1 MELSKLNNAFFV
13 KVYEDS
19 QRVYVWFG
27 GLGVS
32 IYDLEL
38 NEIDY
43 FTLAE
48 YPSIDKIK
56 QSIEINNLRYKPIII
71 GKKGE
76 TIKKIRESSQ
86 KEIESIFNIRVH
98 LYLDVV
104 YLNAK

>member
-1 MELSKLNNAFFV
+1 MKIANLNDAYFV

-32 IYDLEL
+32 IYDFEL

-43 FTLAE
+43 FTMAE

-56 QSIEINNLRYKPIII
+56 QSIEFHEDDLFMDEDFTDDMFVSHELET
-71 GKKGE
+71 GE
-76 TIKKIRESSQ
+76 DLEEQ
-86 KEIESIFNIRVH
+86 V
-98 LYLDVV
+98 
-104 YLNAK
+104 

>member
-13 KVYEDS
+13 KVYKDS

-56 QSIEINNLRYKPIII
+56 QSIELHEDELFADEDCTEPLGPARRIWQHWLET
-71 GKKGE
+71 GE
-76 TIKKIRESSQ
+76 DL
-86 KEIESIFNIRVH
+86 EIQG
-98 LYLDVV
+98 
-104 YLNAK
+104 

>member
-56 QSIEINNLRYKPIII
+56 QSIELHEDEIFA
-71 GKKGE
+71 GE
-76 TIKKIRESSQ
+76 DCTDDMLWQHWLETGEDL
-86 KEIESIFNIRVH
+86 EIQG
-98 LYLDVV
+98 
-104 YLNAK
+104 

>member
-43 FTLAE
+43 FTMAE

-56 QSIEINNLRYKPIII
+56 QSIEFHEDDLFMDEDFTDDMFVSHELET
-71 GKKGE
+71 GE
-76 TIKKIRESSQ
+76 DLEEQ
-86 KEIESIFNIRVH
+86 
-98 LYLDVV
+98 
-104 YLNAK
+104 A

>member
-43 FTLAE
+43 FTMAE

-56 QSIEINNLRYKPIII
+56 QSIELHEDELFADEDCTDDMFITHEM
-71 GKKGE
+71 E
-76 TIKKIRESSQ
+76 TGFWQEAQ
-86 KEIESIFNIRVH
+86 T
-98 LYLDVV
+98 
-104 YLNAK
+104 